1 MRVFLLDNYDSF
13 TYNLV
18 QLLARIGADVTV
30 ARNDQVTVAEVEA
43 QHPDAIVIS
52 PGPSRP
58 EKAGISVE
66 LVQRLGPSVPILGV
80 CLGHQAIGVAYG
92 AQVMRVP
99 PVHGKARPVHHAGL
113 GSFDGLPSPID
124 AARYHSL
131 AISTVAL
138 PDELEVTAWSEDGV
152 IMAIRHRSH
161 PVEGF
166 QFHPESILTEDEA
179 RRSSPDSCAARWRR
193 RGRRRSAAV
202 PSRYRPPDA
211 GADHHR
217 HPPALRRCAAA
228 LADIVAAIADA
239 GGTLRTLSTPRVAD
253 DIAEAELEVAGLDP
267 LALAEALANVRPSTR
282 TRPRGPSRA
291 CSASG

>member
-43 QHPDAIVIS
+43 QRPDAIVIS

-66 LVQRLGPSVPILGV
+66 LVRQLGPSVPTLGV

-92 AQVMRVP
+92 ATVMRVP
-99 PVHGKARPVHHAGL
+99 PVHGKSRPVHHAGA
-113 GSFDGLPSPID
+113 GSFGDLPSPLD

-131 AISTVAL
+131 AVSRAGL
-138 PDELEVTAWSEDGV
+138 PEELEVTAWSDDGV
-152 IMAIRHRSH
+152 IMGLRHRSH

-166 QFHPESILTEDEA
+166 QFHPESILTADGEA
-179 RRSSPDSCAARWRR
+179 LMSSFLRRA
-193 RGRRRSAAV
+193 AAV
-202 PSRYRPPDA
+202 PSA
-211 GADHHR
+211 
-217 HPPALRRCAAA
+217 
-228 LADIVAAIADA
+228 
-239 GGTLRTLSTPRVAD
+239 
-253 DIAEAELEVAGLDP
+253 
-267 LALAEALANVRPSTR
+267 
-282 TRPRGPSRA
+282 
-291 CSASG
+291 

>member
-43 QHPDAIVIS
+43 TAPEAIVIS

-66 LVQRLGPSVPILGV
+66 LVREMAPSVPILGV

-92 AQVMRVP
+92 ADVVRVP
-99 PVHGKARPVHHAGL
+99 PVHGKAWPVFHAGV
-113 GSFDGLPSPID
+113 GSFGDLPSPFD

-131 AISTVAL
+131 AVARESL
-138 PDELEVTAWSEDGV
+138 PAELEVTAWSEDGL
-152 IMAIRHRSH
+152 IMGMRHRSH

-166 QFHPESILTEDEA
+166 QFHPESILTDDGEA
-179 RRSSPDSCAARWRR
+179 LVAGFLRR
-193 RGRRRSAAV
+193 RLTV
-202 PSRYRPPDA
+202 PS
-211 GADHHR
+211 
-217 HPPALRRCAAA
+217 
-228 LADIVAAIADA
+228 
-239 GGTLRTLSTPRVAD
+239 T
-253 DIAEAELEVAGLDP
+253 E
-267 LALAEALANVRPSTR
+267 
-282 TRPRGPSRA
+282 
-291 CSASG
+291 